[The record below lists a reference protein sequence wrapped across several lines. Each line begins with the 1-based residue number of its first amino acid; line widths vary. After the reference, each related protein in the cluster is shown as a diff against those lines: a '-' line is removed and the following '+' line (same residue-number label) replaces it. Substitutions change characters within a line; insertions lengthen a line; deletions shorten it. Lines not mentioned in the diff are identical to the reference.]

1 MLEVYLKSGGVFNLD
16 EIVVPDEAFG
26 LFMMALCNLS
36 GSVPLLEVCHTLTL
50 PAANTNLTQDIPVH
64 YLGYARNN
72 KTALW
77 VRLLEAWNVIRDR
90 PSKAYYTTET
100 GDYANGMF
108 KDAMRVTLASEQI
121 RAVAPQAFAT
131 KCCDSYVIPVLHVLK
146 AQEIEALPEHFAPVK
161 NLLLKLVR

>member
-16 EIVVPDEAFG
+16 EIVVPDEYFG
-26 LFMMALCNLS
+26 LFMTALCNLS
-36 GSVPLLEVCHTLTL
+36 GSVPLLEICHTLTL

-64 YLGYARNN
+64 YLGYNRTR
-72 KTALW
+72 KTSLW
-77 VRLLEAWNVIRDR
+77 VRLREAWNVIMDR
-90 PSKAYYTTET
+90 PSKAYYTDEN
-100 GDYANGMF
+100 GEYANGMF

-131 KCCDSYVIPVLHVLK
+131 KCSESYVIPVLHILNEK
-146 AQEIEALPEHFAPVK
+146 EIEALPEHFAPVK